1 MSTDQSAVE
10 GAEIFEAPALL
21 KILWADPQ
29 NMAEHLALWSLKYFG
44 PRAGTAVDKLR
55 AEHPDAPVED
65 MERQVVEHQTRV
77 CIAEGAFVGG
87 PFIVLIPIAF
97 CAALLAQAQMAFEL
111 AAVNGYSPT
120 DEMRAADLL
129 VVQGAYDSTDEAG
142 AALEKVT
149 QEPAEHKRLPAG
161 TRWNMIKRMAY
172 LLGVIGSDDP
182 DQSRFH
188 GAFNVGVL
196 VLTFLVGL
204 ILPLVWVPYM
214 AISMRRSALR
224 MGKKATAFY
233 NDRRSEEAG
242 VTVIR
247 ATPAV
252 SVGLSAGLIR
262 MVVLIVI
269 PIVVAAVA
277 LLTGTRIGTGK
288 WLTAFFALLVFSA
301 LLTCAWLGYRWVR
314 YRRAARAAAGDAS
327 PAAA

>member
-1 MSTDQSAVE
+1 VSTDTSAAE

-44 PRAGTAVDKLR
+44 PRAGKSVDRLR

-65 MERQVVEHQTRV
+65 MERRVVEHQTRV

-87 PFIVLIPIAF
+87 PFIVLIPVAF

-111 AAVNGYSPT
+111 AAVNGLSAT

-129 VVQGAYDSTDEAG
+129 VIQQAYGSTDEAG
-142 AALEKVT
+142 AALAKVR
-149 QEPAEHKRLPAG
+149 QEPGGHKRLPAG
-161 TRWNMIKRMAY
+161 TRWNMLKRMAY
-172 LLGVIGSDDP
+172 LLGLIGSEDP

-188 GAFNVGVL
+188 GFFNVGVL
-196 VLTFLVGL
+196 ILTVLVGL

-214 AISMRRSALR
+214 AVSMRRSALR
-224 MGKKATAFY
+224 MGKKSMAYYAAGET
-233 NDRRSEEAG
+233 EEAG
-242 VTVIR
+242 VTVTR

-252 SVGLSAGLIR
+252 TVGISAGLIR
-262 MVVLIVI
+262 MVILIVI
-269 PIVVAAVA
+269 PIVVAVVA
-277 LLTGTRIGTGK
+277 LLTGTNIGGGK

-301 LLTCAWLGYRWVR
+301 LVTCAWLGYRWVR
-314 YRRAARAAAGDAS
+314 YRRARAAHGGTA